1 MNLTLKRSWCIFRML
16 FFIFTPDS
24 FISCLLKLAAQFD
37 DVTGAALHNIW
48 VVGEFS
54 AAVSGSVKG
63 GKFEWKPVWVGTAAL
78 LFGINTDFGW
88 AIVDS
93 VPVSERVFQ
102 AWVELDT
109 GEEDLEHLHD
119 EKVFDDAGSLG
130 AIVESVGSGARF
142 SEGVSVVVVIWVGGY
157 QTES

>member
-1 MNLTLKRSWCIFRML
+1 MNLTLRKKLVILVFL
-16 FFIFTPDS
+16 FFTPGPK
-24 FISCLLKLAAQFD
+24 LQLAAQFD

-48 VVGEFS
+48 VVGELS

-78 LFGINTDFGW
+78 FLGVNTHFGW

-93 VPVSERVFQ
+93 VPVSESVLQ
-102 AWVELDT
+102 AWIELDA
-109 GEEDLEHLHD
+109 GEEGLEHLHD
-119 EKVFDDAGSLG
+119 EKVFDDASSSG

-142 SEGVSVVVVIWVGGY
+142 SEGVSVVVVFWVGGY
-157 QTES
+157 QAES